1 MNQKT
6 SKEGQEIFDLKPL
19 TEEEIAWL
27 EEHFMDFAREQYLV
41 RWDDMREAHNVRRNY
56 RDRIKKRR
64 GEIR

>member
-1 MNQKT
+1 MASLHSGNLVRSIYAGDRK
-6 SKEGQEIFDLKPL
+6 L
-19 TEEEIAWL
+19 
-27 EEHFMDFAREQYLV
+27 FMDFAREQYLV

>member
-19 TEEEIAWL
+19 IEEEIAWL

-64 GEIR
+64 GK